1 MIRIFLSIVFSFL
14 LVNCSFNENSRIW
27 NNKNKELENN
37 KKTKN
42 TKIILDKKK
51 ETPKEFNSTLKL
63 SLSKIIMNNDIF
75 DNQNNFGVQN
85 YSGKLNKINS
95 YKFSR
100 FNEPE
105 QLNFQPLFLSN
116 GLIFFDHKGSVIRY
130 DNNGK
135 ILWKKNNYNKLEKK
149 SSPKL
154 SFSRNGN
161 NLIVTDNLS
170 KFYLINIDTGELI
183 WSKRNI
189 YPFNSEIKTLKDK
202 FFVVDLKNILRCF
215 YIKDGSECWNLKTEN
230 SLTVSNSK
238 NSLILDEK
246 LVIFSNIVGDI
257 TAVDF
262 NTGLIIWQLPTQS
275 SEIIN
280 ETYNFKISRLV
291 SDKKAI
297 FFSNS
302 KNEFYSIDKKNGSV
316 NWINKVRSNL
326 TPILVGDLIMTISD
340 GGYLYVIDKIQGNII
355 RINDIFKDYKIKKR
369 KFVKPTGFSISQK
382 NIYLGTNNGKLKV
395 IELNTGNNVRD
406 INISREIISKPFIFN
421 ENLFVIKN
429 GAIIKYE

>member
-42 TKIILDKKK
+42 TKTILDKKK

-63 SLSKIIMNNDIF
+63 NLSKIITNNDIF

-116 GLIFFDHKGSVIRY
+116 SLIFFDHKGSVIKY

-149 SSPKL
+149 SNPKL

-161 NLIVTDNLS
+161 NLIVADNLS

-183 WSKRNI
+183 WSKRNV

-202 FFVVDLKNILRCF
+202 FFIVDLKNILRCF
-215 YIKDGSECWNLKTEN
+215 YIKDGSECWSLKTEN

-262 NTGLIIWQLPTQS
+262 NTGFIIWQLPTQS

-291 SDKKAI
+291 SDNKDI

-302 KNEFYSIDKKNGSV
+302 KNELYSINKKNGSV
-316 NWINKVRSNL
+316 NWINKVRSHL

-355 RINDIFKDYKIKKR
+355 RINDILKDYKIKKR

-382 NIYLGTNNGKLKV
+382 NIYVGTNNGKLKV
-395 IELNTGNNVRD
+395 IELNTGNNVQD
-406 INISREIISKPFIFN
+406 INISRETISKPFIFN

>member
-1 MIRIFLSIVFSFL
+1 M
-14 LVNCSFNENSRIW
+14 
-27 NNKNKELENN
+27 
-37 KKTKN
+37 
-42 TKIILDKKK
+42 
-51 ETPKEFNSTLKL
+51 
-63 SLSKIIMNNDIF
+63 
-75 DNQNNFGVQN
+75 
-85 YSGKLNKINS
+85 
-95 YKFSR
+95 
-100 FNEPE
+100 
-105 QLNFQPLFLSN
+105 NFQPLFLSN

-215 YIKDGSECWNLKTEN
+215 YIKDGSECWSLKTEN

-340 GGYLYVIDKIQGNII
+340 EGYLYAIDKNQGNII

-369 KFVKPTGFSISQK
+369 KFIKPTGFSVSQK
-382 NIYLGTNNGKLKV
+382 NIYVGTNNGKLKV
-395 IELNTGNNVRD
+395 IELNTGNNVQD
-406 INISREIISKPFIFN
+406 INISRETISKPFIFN

>member
-27 NNKNKELENN
+27 NNKNKELDNN

-116 GLIFFDHKGSVIRY
+116 GLIFFDHKGSVIKY

-149 SSPKL
+149 SNPKL

-215 YIKDGSECWNLKTEN
+215 YIKDGSECWSLKTEN

-369 KFVKPTGFSISQK
+369 KFIKPTGFSVSQK
-382 NIYLGTNNGKLKV
+382 NIYVGTNNGKLKV

>member
-1 MIRIFLSIVFSFL
+1 MIRIFLSIVFLFL

-63 SLSKIIMNNDIF
+63 NLSKIIMNNDIF

-105 QLNFQPLFLSN
+105 QFNFQPLFLSN

-149 SSPKL
+149 SNPKL

-183 WSKRNI
+183 WSKRNV

-202 FFVVDLKNILRCF
+202 FFIVDLKNILRCF
-215 YIKDGSECWNLKTEN
+215 YIKDGSECWSLKTEN

-262 NTGLIIWQLPTQS
+262 NTGFIIWQLPTQS

-291 SDKKAI
+291 SDNKDI

-302 KNEFYSIDKKNGSV
+302 KNELYSINKKNGSV

-382 NIYLGTNNGKLKV
+382 NIYVGTNNGKLKV
-395 IELNTGNNVRD
+395 IELNTGNNVQD
-406 INISREIISKPFIFN
+406 INISRETISKPFIFN

>member
-63 SLSKIIMNNDIF
+63 NLSKIIMNNDIF

-116 GLIFFDHKGSVIRY
+116 GLIFFDHKGSVIKY

-149 SSPKL
+149 SNPKL

-183 WSKRNI
+183 WSKRNV

-215 YIKDGSECWNLKTEN
+215 YIKDGSECWSLKTEN

-262 NTGLIIWQLPTQS
+262 NTGFIIWQLPTQS

-291 SDKKAI
+291 SDNKDI

-302 KNEFYSIDKKNGSV
+302 KNELYSINKKNGSV

-382 NIYLGTNNGKLKV
+382 NIYVGTNNGKLKV
-395 IELNTGNNVRD
+395 IELNTGNNVQD
-406 INISREIISKPFIFN
+406 INISRETISKPFIFN

>member
-27 NNKNKELENN
+27 NNKNKELDNN

-105 QLNFQPLFLSN
+105 QFNFQPLFLSN

-215 YIKDGSECWNLKTEN
+215 YIKDGSECWSLKTEN

-340 GGYLYVIDKIQGNII
+340 EGYLYAIDKNQGNII

-369 KFVKPTGFSISQK
+369 KFIKPTGFSVSQK
-382 NIYLGTNNGKLKV
+382 NIYVGTNNGKLKV

-406 INISREIISKPFIFN
+406 LNISREIISKPFIFN